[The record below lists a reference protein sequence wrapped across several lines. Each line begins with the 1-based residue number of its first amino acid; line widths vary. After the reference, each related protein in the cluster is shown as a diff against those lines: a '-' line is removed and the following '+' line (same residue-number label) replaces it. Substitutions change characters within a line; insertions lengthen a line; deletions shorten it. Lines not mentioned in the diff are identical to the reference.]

1 MSKQSLDH
9 TVKKEF
15 SLSSKSI
22 ENKNTVFVLT
32 VIIFLAGFLAYRA
45 MPSEAFPEIVT
56 PEIYISTPYPGNAPL
71 DVEKLITRPLE
82 KELNA
87 ISGVDE
93 ISSTSTQGFSSI
105 RVKFDFSIS
114 PEIALQRVKDKVD
127 IAKSSPDFPSDLPA
141 DPNVFELN
149 FAELVPI
156 LNINLSGEFS
166 ADQLKLYAEYLEEK
180 IEALPEISGVDIRG
194 MDEKEVRISV
204 DQRELELLNLSF
216 NDIAQAIQGENVSV
230 SGGDLLIDGFRK
242 SVRISGDFVS
252 ILEIGDVIVKH
263 EGGNIVYLRDIADI
277 SFGEKERESYAR
289 EFFRPVVM
297 LDVKKRGGENLIIV
311 SEKINQILVDAKND
325 FLPSN
330 LDISITNDQS
340 DSSKAQLSE
349 LENSIIFGVIL
360 VIVVLMFFLGL
371 RNALFVGIAI
381 PLSMLLSFFILEML
395 GITLNTVVLFALVLA
410 LGMLV
415 DNGIVVVE
423 NIYRLMDEGKSP
435 IAAAKQGVGEV
446 AWAIIASTATTLAA
460 FIPLAMWPG
469 MFGEFMKFL
478 PITLMTVLGS
488 SLFVALVINPVL
500 TSVYMKIKEDA
511 PNYRRMFIFSIVM
524 ILVGISFL
532 VMKVFWVGNLLIFFA
547 LLRPFN
553 SFVIVPATQW
563 FQNKFLP
570 RIENLYYRTL
580 TFALKGKKPIVFFV
594 GSILL
599 LVFSIFLIQVASP
612 KVIFFP
618 ENQPKKAEVYVELP
632 IGTDIE
638 VTNEVALELENK
650 LRSLLAKYYEPGID
664 TVEVPYAQRSF
675 MVKSIIAQV
684 GMGASDPNQGP
695 SNAPTPHKARIEVS
709 FVDFPLRRGV
719 STAKILEEIRNELR
733 GYPGAQITVS
743 KDAVGPPAGAPIN
756 IEVSGDDYIELLAE
770 AENIRRFI
778 NEGGIRGIE
787 ELKLD
792 VQMGKPEL
800 PIIVDRR
807 KARSLGV
814 SSGQIGDALRT
825 ALFGKEISTFK
836 EAKEDY
842 PINLRYKDESRYNLN
857 RLLDTRIT
865 FRDPASGRIKQVP
878 ISAVADVQ
886 TSSTFNSVKRIDLN
900 RVITISSNV
909 NEGYNANETVEQ
921 IKERMSDYDMPLG
934 MTLSFTGEQ
943 ENQAK
948 EMAFLVRALMIAVF
962 LIFLIMVAQFNSAT
976 TPFIIMTTVVL
987 SLIGVFL
994 GLVITQMD
1002 FVVIFTSVGII
1013 SLAGIVVNNAIVL
1026 VDYANLLLSRKRVEK
1041 GLNEED
1047 RLVLN
1052 DVYEAIVE
1060 AGQKRLRPVLLT
1072 AITTIL
1078 GLLPLATGMNI
1089 NFFTLVSAYDPQIY
1103 FGGDN
1108 AAFWG
1113 PMAWT
1118 VIYGLTFATFLTLV
1132 MVPVMLYLLSAI
1144 KSRFGMRVV

>member
-1 MSKQSLDH
+1 
-9 TVKKEF
+9 
-15 SLSSKSI
+15 
-22 ENKNTVFVLT
+22 
-32 VIIFLAGFLAYRA
+32 
-45 MPSEAFPEIVT
+45 
-56 PEIYISTPYPGNAPL
+56 
-71 DVEKLITRPLE
+71 
-82 KELNA
+82 
-87 ISGVDE
+87 
-93 ISSTSTQGFSSI
+93 
-105 RVKFDFSIS
+105 
-114 PEIALQRVKDKVD
+114 
-127 IAKSSPDFPSDLPA
+127 
-141 DPNVFELN
+141 
-149 FAELVPI
+149 
-156 LNINLSGEFS
+156 
-166 ADQLKLYAEYLEEK
+166 
-180 IEALPEISGVDIRG
+180 
-194 MDEKEVRISV
+194 
-204 DQRELELLNLSF
+204 
-216 NDIAQAIQGENVSV
+216 
-230 SGGDLLIDGFRK
+230 
-242 SVRISGDFVS
+242 
-252 ILEIGDVIVKH
+252 
-263 EGGNIVYLRDIADI
+263 
-277 SFGEKERESYAR
+277 
-289 EFFRPVVM
+289 
-297 LDVKKRGGENLIIV
+297 
-311 SEKINQILVDAKND
+311 
-325 FLPSN
+325 
-330 LDISITNDQS
+330 
-340 DSSKAQLSE
+340 
-349 LENSIIFGVIL
+349 
-360 VIVVLMFFLGL
+360 
-371 RNALFVGIAI
+371 
-381 PLSMLLSFFILEML
+381 
-395 GITLNTVVLFALVLA
+395 
-410 LGMLV
+410 
-415 DNGIVVVE
+415 
-423 NIYRLMDEGKSP
+423 
-435 IAAAKQGVGEV
+435 
-446 AWAIIASTATTLAA
+446 
-460 FIPLAMWPG
+460 
-469 MFGEFMKFL
+469 
-478 PITLMTVLGS
+478 
-488 SLFVALVINPVL
+488 
-500 TSVYMKIKEDA
+500 
-511 PNYRRMFIFSIVM
+511 
-524 ILVGISFL
+524 
-532 VMKVFWVGNLLIFFA
+532 
-547 LLRPFN
+547 
-553 SFVIVPATQW
+553 
-563 FQNKFLP
+563 
-570 RIENLYYRTL
+570 
-580 TFALKGKKPIVFFV
+580 
-594 GSILL
+594 
-599 LVFSIFLIQVASP
+599 
-612 KVIFFP
+612 
-618 ENQPKKAEVYVELP
+618 
-632 IGTDIE
+632 
-638 VTNEVALELENK
+638 
-650 LRSLLAKYYEPGID
+650 
-664 TVEVPYAQRSF
+664 
-675 MVKSIIAQV
+675 
-684 GMGASDPNQGP
+684 
-695 SNAPTPHKARIEVS
+695 
-709 FVDFPLRRGV
+709 VDFPLRRGV